1 MYSLKRRKENRKE
14 ETMSKKK
21 HTSSFDKNQI
31 NQLIDYLQDNFDS
44 PLEAISVCM
53 VTIDILQTALGIKIH
68 EDTIKLETNEEKK
81 NLNLH

>member
-14 ETMSKKK
+14 ETMSKKT

-53 VTIDILQTALGIKIH
+53 VTIDVMKTALGIKIH

-81 NLNLH
+81 NFNLH